1 MATFKIIIDK
11 RHKLENDKYHLTLRV
26 SNKQE
31 VLYLRLGAQMTVKE
45 FEKHFVKK
53 SFNKEVDKVRS
64 KFEKCIDRA
73 KKILP
78 SIEPFES
85 AKFREKYYDTSFDP
99 DNIITEE
106 QKKRGTVNYLFQNY
120 IKVKTESKEIRLS
133 TAKLI
138 SGTLN
143 NINKFKSGLTYEDI
157 NPEFLHSF
165 EHWYINKNRIDGKKN
180 SLASF
185 GGLCRNIKA
194 VLNYHRKKK
203 IIPVTYDYPFNDYK
217 IPNFVPPKRVITNME
232 IQKVLD
238 CKDFENIWDEY
249 ARDIWE
255 MLYRLNG
262 SNFID
267 LLLLRW
273 DNIHGNKI
281 IFYRHKT
288 SGTRRNNIRPI
299 EVVINPKIQRLID
312 KMGDK
317 KSPYIIGK
325 LIQVEYTE
333 EYLLERNKKLKA
345 RYNGRLK
352 KLGKRLGLTLSL
364 DISMARD
371 AYANTHKRAGTNPL
385 LISEN
390 MNHSDPRTTTL
401 HYLDN
406 FELDSDFDVNDVLL

>member
-11 RHKLENDKYHLTLRV
+11 RHKPENDKYHLTLRV
-26 SNKQE
+26 SNKQD
-31 VLYLRLGAQMTVKE
+31 VLYLRLGTLMSVKDY
-45 FEKHFVKK
+45 EKYFIKK
-53 SFNKEVDKVRS
+53 SFNQEVDIVRS
-64 KFEKCIDRA
+64 KYDRYIDRA

-78 SIEPFES
+78 SIEPYNS
-85 AKFREKYYDTSFDP
+85 TKFRELFYDKNFDP
-99 DNIITEE
+99 DKTITEE
-106 QKKRGTVNYLFQNY
+106 QKNMGSINYLFQNY
-120 IKVKTESKEIRLS
+120 IKVKSASKEIRLS
-133 TAKLI
+133 TANLI

-143 NINKFKSGLTYEDI
+143 NINKFKTGLTFEDI
-157 NPEFLHSF
+157 TPEFLHTF
-165 EHWYINKNRIDGKKN
+165 EHWYLNKNRIDGKKN
-180 SLASF
+180 SLASY

-203 IIPVTYDYPFNDYK
+203 VIPPTYEYPFDDYK
-217 IPNFVPPKRVITNME
+217 IPNFVPPKRVISNAE

-238 CKDFENIWDEY
+238 CQDFKNVWDEY

-273 DNIHGNKI
+273 DNIYGNKI
-281 IFYRHKT
+281 VYYRHKT
-288 SGTRRNNIRPI
+288 SGTRRNNIRPV
-299 EVVINPKIQRLID
+299 EVVINPKLQKLLD
-312 KMGDK
+312 KIGDT
-317 KSPYIIGK
+317 KSPYIIGQLK
-325 LIQVEYTE
+325 QLNYTE

-345 RYNGRLK
+345 RYNTRLK

-385 LISEN
+385 KISEN

>member
-11 RHKLENDKYHLTLRV
+11 RHKPENDKYHLTLRV

-31 VLYLRLGAQMTVKE
+31 VLYLRLGTLMSTKE
-45 FEKHFVKK
+45 YDKFFVKK
-53 SFNKEVDKVRS
+53 SFNKEVDEVKT
-64 KFEKCIDRA
+64 KFEKYVDRA

-78 SIEPFES
+78 SIDPFDS
-85 AKFREKYYDTSFDP
+85 SKFRDKFYDKNFDP
-99 DNIITEE
+99 DNIISDE
-106 QKKRGTVNYLFQNY
+106 QKKRGTLNYLFQNY

-133 TAKLI
+133 TANLMT
-138 SGTLN
+138 GTLN
-143 NINKFKSGLTYEDI
+143 NINKFKKGLTYEDI
-157 NPEFLHSF
+157 TPEFLHTF
-165 EHWYINKNRIDGKKN
+165 EHWYLNKDRLDGKRN
-180 SLASF
+180 SLASY

-203 IIPVTYDYPFNDYK
+203 VIPFTYDYPFNDYK
-217 IPNFVPPKRVITNME
+217 IPNFVPPKRVISNME

-238 CKDFENIWDEY
+238 GKDFDNIWDEY
-249 ARDIWE
+249 ARDSWE

-273 DNIHGNKI
+273 DNIKGNKFV
-281 IFYRHKT
+281 FYRHKT

-299 EVVINPKIQRLID
+299 EVVINPKLQKLID
-312 KMGDK
+312 KIGDK
-317 KSPYIIGK
+317 ESQYVIGQLK
-325 LIQVEYTE
+325 QVNYTE

-345 RYNGRLK
+345 RYNSRLK

-385 LISEN
+385 KISEN

-406 FELDSDFDVNDVLL
+406 FEFDSDVDVNDVLL